1 MRDVKGL
8 LRIHQMEASTTK
20 PDLHTGLAQCLPFT
34 FLLLAP
40 LFAHTHL
47 TRILCL
53 LKPREEY
60 EAKILLSP
68 FRKLVPVQFPT
79 RRPVPN
85 DQLIDFICRNM
96 IFLNCTQFLFFLVWF
111 GLLVEDIS
119 GRPSHR
125 QQYHTTPIQP
135 QATRSDDSAVPLQR
149 CRLHAKLHTLL
160 ASSSAGC

>member
-1 MRDVKGL
+1 MSREEGGSRNLLHSVAPEDFRQFPEHGVSQFSAHKFHSSSVNFGSRRLSLLLLPARASETVRDVKGL

-68 FRKLVPVQFPT
+68 FRQLVPVQFPT
-79 RRPVPN
+79 RKPVPN
-85 DQLIDFICRNM
+85 GQLIDFI
-96 IFLNCTQFLFFLVWF
+96 
-111 GLLVEDIS
+111 
-119 GRPSHR
+119 
-125 QQYHTTPIQP
+125 
-135 QATRSDDSAVPLQR
+135 
-149 CRLHAKLHTLL
+149 
-160 ASSSAGC
+160 